1 MVFDKLN
8 VKGNWE
14 ENDWHGVKK
23 VDWFQSSGEMDVI
36 LIEVGTKATGMV
48 EFTKEKKN
56 EKNVV
61 GKP

>member
-1 MVFDKLN
+1 
-8 VKGNWE
+8 
-14 ENDWHGVKK
+14 
-23 VDWFQSSGEMDVI
+23 MDVI